1 FAREFDR
8 CCGLFSEALGQDLRA
23 VLFPEAG
30 QEEAAAERLRQ
41 TQFTQA
47 GLFTLHVALARLW
60 MHWGIQPAAMLGHSI
75 GEISACHL
83 AGVLS
88 LEDAVRLVVA
98 RGGLMQAQPPG
109 VMLSVRLSEEELRR
123 RLPAGCDL
131 AAVNGPQLCVASG
144 PEAPMLHL
152 QSALEAEGVVHRRL
166 VTSHAFHSPMMDAV
180 MAPFREVV
188 ATLTLRP
195 PRIPVISAVTASW
208 LKDAEA
214 TSPDYWSRHLRATV
228 QFGPAVRFAWTDGN
242 RVLLEV
248 GPRATATTLARQQ
261 SADPRR
267 QVAVP
272 SLGDQ
277 AGQGA
282 ELSAML
288 KAVGA
293 LWQSGIEVDWT
304 RFHEREQRRRISLP
318 TYAFERVRHWVDPVR
333 PAATAVATAA
343 APEASSEVA
352 TAASGTPKER
362 LIQRIKEL
370 LESSSGLDLSE
381 ASPTET
387 FLALGLDSLFLTQIA
402 TTLTKKFGVKITF
415 RQLNEEYGSLDRLA
429 DFLLPHTADTGGG
442 AAPSAPAPGPAGT
455 LPPSAVED
463 APDLK
468 KAFGAQARIVRE
480 RVEDL
485 TPPQRAW
492 LDDFTRRYTR
502 KTARSKAFTQTN
514 RRHMADPRVVTGFK
528 PQLKELIY
536 QPVVERSSGS
546 TLWDLDGNEY
556 IDVLNGFGSSL
567 FGYLPDFIREAC
579 HRQLDTGIEIG
590 PMHPLAGEVT
600 QLLCELSG
608 HERAA
613 VCNTGSEAVL
623 GALRMA
629 RTVTGRSLVIAFSGS
644 YHGINDEVIVR
655 GSRSGRSYPAAP
667 GILPEAVHNML
678 ILDYGTP
685 ESLEIIRQRCGE
697 AAAVLCEPVQSR
709 RLEWRPVDFLR
720 EVRAIT
726 RQHGA
731 ALIFDEVITGFRMH
745 PGGAQALFDIR
756 ADIATYG
763 KVIGGGM
770 PIGAMCGSAHWMDSL
785 DGGFWQFGDASVPE
799 APVTYFAGTFV
810 RHPLTLA
817 AARASLLRMK
827 SHPDLQERLTAMT
840 EDLRSRANALF
851 RRENVPY
858 WFVNFG
864 SCWKVKYDDSVPY
877 IELFF
882 VAMRE
887 KGIHIWDGFPCFMTT
902 AHAAADMDRVVA
914 CMEATVLELKAAGF
928 LPDRSYLLE
937 TVNLTLGG
945 TETPAAVPSPPPM
958 PTPPAE
964 RVIRA
969 DQPPVPG
976 ARLGRTP
983 KGEPAWFV
991 PDPQRAGK
999 YLMVS
1004 PNEH

>member
-1 FAREFDR
+1 
-8 CCGLFSEALGQDLRA
+8 
-23 VLFPEAG
+23 
-30 QEEAAAERLRQ
+30 
-41 TQFTQA
+41 
-47 GLFTLHVALARLW
+47 
-60 MHWGIQPAAMLGHSI
+60 AMLGHSI

-88 LEDAVRLVVA
+88 LEDAVRMVAA
-98 RGGLMQAQPPG
+98 RGRLMQSQPPG
-109 VMLSVRLSEEELRR
+109 AMLSVRLSEEEVRR

-144 PEAPMLHL
+144 PEAPMAQL
-152 QSALEAEGVVHRRL
+152 QSALEAEGVVCRRL

-180 MAPFREVV
+180 MEPFREVV
-188 ATLTLRP
+188 AGLTLRP
-195 PRIPVISAVTASW
+195 PRIPVVSTVTAAW

-228 QFGPAVRFAWTDGN
+228 QFGPAVRFTWSDSP

-267 QVAVP
+267 QVAVA
-272 SLGDQ
+272 SLADQVGD
-277 AGQGA
+277 GA
-282 ELSAML
+282 ELAALL

-293 LWQSGIEVDWT
+293 LWQSGIEVDGS
-304 RFHEREQRRRISLP
+304 RFYEREQRRRISLP

-333 PAATAVATAA
+333 LAAAAGPETTAIPAAS
-343 APEASSEVA
+343 APEAA
-352 TAASGTPKER
+352 PAGTPKER
-362 LIQRIKEL
+362 LIGRIKEL
-370 LESSSGLDLSE
+370 LESSSGLDLAG
-381 ASPTET
+381 ASASDT
-387 FLALGLDSLFLTQIA
+387 FVQLGLDSLFLTQIA

-415 RQLNEEYGSLDRLA
+415 RQLNEEYANLDLLA
-429 DFLLPHTADTGGG
+429 EFLLPHTAERSEG
-442 AAPSAPAPGPAGT
+442 AASSAPASAPA
-455 LPPSAVED
+455 SAALED

-480 RVEDL
+480 RADDL
-485 TPPQRAW
+485 TPSQRAW

-502 KTARSKAFTQTN
+502 KTAKSKAFTQAN

-567 FGYLPDFIREAC
+567 FGYMPDFIKEAC

-685 ESLEIIRQRCGE
+685 ESLEIIRRRCGE

-709 RLEWRPVDFLR
+709 RLEWRPVDFLQ
-720 EVRAIT
+720 EVRTIT

-745 PGGAQALFDIR
+745 PGGAQALFGVR

-770 PIGAMCGSAHWMDSL
+770 PIGAMCGDAHWMDAL

-799 APVTYFAGTFV
+799 SPVTYFAGTFV
-810 RHPLTLA
+810 RHPITLA
-817 AARASLLRMK
+817 AARASLLWMK
-827 SHPDLQERLTAMT
+827 SHPDLQERLNAMT
-840 EDLRSRANALF
+840 DDLRARANDLF

-864 SCWKVKYDDSVPY
+864 SCWKVKYEESVPY

-882 VAMRE
+882 LAMRE

-902 AHAAADMDRVVA
+902 AHTAADMDRVIA
-914 CMEATVLELKAAGF
+914 CIAATIRELKAAGF
-928 LPDRSYLLE
+928 LPDRGYMLE
-937 TVNLTLGG
+937 PVNRTLGG
-945 TETPAAVPSPPPM
+945 TGGTVPPPAVL
-958 PTPPAE
+958 PLPPPPPPASCE

-969 DQPPVPG
+969 DRPPVPG

-983 KGEPAWFV
+983 QGEPAWFV

-999 YLMVS
+999 YLMVN
-1004 PNEH
+1004 PEEH